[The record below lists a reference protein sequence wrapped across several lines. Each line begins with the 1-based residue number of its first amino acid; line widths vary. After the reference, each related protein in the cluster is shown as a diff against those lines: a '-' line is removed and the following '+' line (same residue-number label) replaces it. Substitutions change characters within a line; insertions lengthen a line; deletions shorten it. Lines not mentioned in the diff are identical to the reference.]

1 MLRECGF
8 RGPPFGLALFAAVV
22 TGRPPTPRG
31 RPSERRREAGCEP
44 AAGTCPRHAVLRR
57 RRLAAARAVVERARA
72 RQGGYVCLCN
82 VHVLVLAQ
90 SDPGVREALEHA
102 WAVLPDGWPVA
113 WLQRRAGVPDAER
126 IAGMEL
132 LTEVFELGS
141 EAKLTHFL
149 FGSSPEVLARM
160 QKQLAESFPDAEIAG
175 SFSPPFGQLDEV
187 DFAPAVAAIRR
198 RVAGHRLVRA
208 RRAEAGAVDAAARPA
223 DRARGRARC
232 RRRVRL
238 CRRHETARAALG
250 PGHGMEWLH
259 RLGSE
264 PRRLIGRYASTGFM
278 FVWYA
283 GAWLARGRP
292 ERASASR

>member
-1 MLRECGF
+1 MRLPGSS
-8 RGPPFGLALFAAVV
+8 FGLALFAAVV
-22 TGRPPTPRG
+22 TGS
-31 RPSERRREAGCEP
+31 RPSARRRPEPVVKP
-44 AAGTCPRHAVLRR
+44 AATSLRPASVLDTPSFAGDVP
-57 RRLAAARAVVERARA
+57 AAARAVVERARA

-90 SDPGVREALEHA
+90 SDPGVKEALQHA

-113 WLQRRAGVPDAER
+113 WLQRRAGVRDAER

-141 EAKLTHFL
+141 QAKLTHFL

-160 QKQLAESFPDAEIAG
+160 QERLAESFPDAVIAG

-187 DFAPAVAAIRR
+187 DFAPAIAAM
-198 RVAGHRLVRA
+198 
-208 RRAEAGAVDAAARPA
+208 
-223 DRARGRARC
+223 
-232 RRRVRL
+232 
-238 CRRHETARAALG
+238 RAASPDIVWCGLG
-250 PGHGMEWLH
+250 APKQELWMQRHASQIAPAVVLGVGAAFDFAAGTKQRAPQWAQEHGVEWLH

-292 ERASASR
+292 DRAPVSP